1 MFHPLILCAIC
12 FLSLANQNNEK
23 LSNLCQAITLQVTE
37 LGFES
42 RSSWFM
48 TLIVYLLACRKKM
61 VFLVFPLIFKQSKSF
76 KKICIELQYISIIE
90 HLLSIQKDPG
100 FISRTEKNKNQ
111 NGGMELPNKYPSWI
125 EFYKHVSGCLFCT
138 STVVNWLS
146 TQVQCRRA

>member
-1 MFHPLILCAIC
+1 MSHPLILCAIC

-23 LSNLCQAITLQVTE
+23 LSNLSQAITLQVRE
-37 LGFES
+37 LEFDS

-61 VFLVFPLIFKQSKSF
+61 VFLVFPLIFKQNKSF
-76 KKICIELQYISIIE
+76 KKICIELQYSSIIE

-100 FISRTEKNKNQ
+100 FISSTEKNKNQ

-125 EFYKHVSGCLFCT
+125 EFYKHVGGCLICI